1 MFFNLLAEAD
11 FSSIFTLASLQ
22 VVLALIV
29 IEGLLSVDNAL
40 AIAALASHLDEKK
53 RKIAI
58 SVGYAG
64 AYGFR
69 ILALFLASYIINNHW
84 LMALGAGYLIWL
96 MCNHFAESEDSDADS
111 DGHKAPPSFA
121 KTIALIAFLDLSLS
135 FDNVVAAV
143 AFARDNIILVYVGVT
158 IGIITLRLVAGYCI
172 KLLDK
177 HPWLEHTAFLLVGF
191 VGAML
196 CAELYWDSYVR
207 KDFNIMG
214 YDLIHGEAS
223 VDAPV
228 AGKSIEVANGKDVAA
243 ASPDEVNKVASEP
256 KEEVAHILVDPDSLH
271 YHIKKPVKFGG
282 IFLIVIGHL
291 TYEKYPAVKL
301 AMRPFVIAFRHVFAL
316 FARAI
321 NFVFGIVTF
330 PIRMLFKPK
339 RQEA

>member
-1 MFFNLLAEAD
+1 MLINLLAEAD
-11 FSSIFTLASLQ
+11 TSSIISSFSSIFTLPSLQ
-22 VVLALIV
+22 VILALIV

-58 SVGYAG
+58 SIGYAG

-69 ILALFLASYIINNHW
+69 ILALFLASYIIHNYW

-96 MCNHFAESEDSDADS
+96 MCNHFAENEDSEEEGGNKPA
-111 DGHKAPPSFA
+111 PSFA

-158 IGIITLRLVAGYCI
+158 IGILTLRLVAGYCI

-196 CAELYWDSYVR
+196 CAELYWDSYVQ
-207 KDFNIMG
+207 KDFPIFG
-214 YDLIHGEAS
+214 YDLFHGDAS
-223 VDAPV
+223 DDANERV
-228 AGKSIEVANGKDVAA
+228 
-243 ASPDEVNKVASEP
+243 
-256 KEEVAHILVDPDSLH
+256 H
-271 YHIKKPVKFGG
+271 YHIRKPVKFGG
-282 IFLIVIGHL
+282 IFVIVLGHL
-291 TYEKYPAVKL
+291 AYEKFPAVKS
-301 AMRPFVIAFRHVFAL
+301 AMRPLVIAFRHVFAIV
-316 FARAI
+316 ARTI
-321 NFVFGIVTF
+321 NSIFGLVIW
-330 PIRMLFKPK
+330 PIRMLIQSKWRK
-339 RQEA
+339 A